1 MAENEVKI
9 NDIPVATSASF
20 TDNDLFLIVDDGE
33 ARLLRRSTF
42 QAWMLENVQGEKGDT
57 GAQGLQGVAGANGKD
72 GINGANGLS
81 AYQIAVS
88 NGFIGTEQQWIVSL
102 KGATGATGDSGANGW
117 TPSIRTEVR
126 LDPRDLPEAER
137 ADGLVLRI
145 IDWTG
150 GSGAKPAVGYLSS
163 TGLVTNINSATNIR
177 GTRGDTGGTGA
188 QGLQGVAGANGKDAA
203 QVTNIVIQD
212 DHSVI
217 VTYNN
222 STTLQSNAPPRILG
236 WGSYKDGQYTDAL
249 PFTISANT
257 TVIIPNNSGTII
269 LNGMPTNVTTFYDS
283 TTQKCLMTDINGL
296 YAVRVK
302 FKIAA
307 SNSADRIQIIF
318 SKNTT
323 ENPYIEDRTLR
334 GDDIIQDMNFN
345 TVVYGDTPLSSNG
358 MTISLKTYSRAVSI
372 YNIEFTISKIN

>member
-42 QAWMLENVQGEKGDT
+42 QAWMLANVQGEKGDT
-57 GAQGLQGVAGANGKD
+57 GSQGLQGPAGTNGTNGTD
-72 GINGANGLS
+72 GVNGMS

-88 NGFIGTEQQWIVSL
+88 NGFIGTEQQWLVSL
-102 KGATGATGDSGANGW
+102 KGATGNTGASGANGW

-126 LDPRDLPEAER
+126 GTDE
-137 ADGLVLRI
+137 LVLRI
-145 IDWTG
+145 VDWTG
-150 GSGAKPAVGYLSS
+150 GSGVKPATGYLSTS
-163 TGLVTNINSATNIR
+163 GIVANISNATNIK
-177 GTRGDTGGTGA
+177 GS
-188 QGLQGVAGANGKDAA
+188 QGLQGIQGEQGIQGVAGQDAA
-203 QVTNIVIQD
+203 QATSITIQD

-222 STTLQSNAPPRILG
+222 SATLQSNTPPRILG
-236 WGSYKDGQYTDAL
+236 WGSYKDGQYTDAS
-249 PFTISANT
+249 PFNIAANT

-269 LNGMPTNVTTFYDS
+269 SNGMPINVTTFYDG
-283 TTQKCLMTDINGL
+283 TTQKCLMTDVNGF
-296 YAVRVK
+296 YAVRVR
-302 FKIAA
+302 FKVAA
-307 SNSADRIQIIF
+307 SNSADRIQIVF

-334 GDDIIQDMNFN
+334 GDNLIQDMSFS

-372 YNIEFTISKIN
+372 YNIEFTISKLN

>member
-42 QAWMLENVQGEKGDT
+42 QAWMLANVQGEKGDT

-72 GINGANGLS
+72 GINGVNGLS

-102 KGATGATGDSGANGW
+102 KGATGATGASGANGW
-117 TPSIRTEVR
+117 TPSLRTEAR
-126 LDPRDLPEAER
+126 GTDEI
-137 ADGLVLRI
+137 VLRI
-145 IDWTG
+145 IDWAG
-150 GSGAKPAVGYLSS
+150 GSGTKPAVGYLSS
-163 TGLVTNINSATNIR
+163 TGIVTNISNATNIR
-177 GTRGDTGGTGA
+177 GT
-188 QGLQGVAGANGKDAA
+188 QGLQGVQGIQGIQGVAGQDGQDAA
-203 QVTNIVIQD
+203 QATNIAIQD

-222 STTLQSNAPPRILG
+222 SATLQSNTPPRILG
-236 WGSYKDGQYTDAL
+236 WGSYKDGQYTDAS
-249 PFTISANT
+249 PFTIASNT
-257 TVIIPNNSGTII
+257 TVIVPNNSGTII
-269 LNGMPTNVTTFYDS
+269 SNAMPVNVTTFYDS
-283 TTQKCLMTDINGL
+283 TTQKCLMTDVKGF
-296 YAVRVK
+296 YAVRVR
-302 FKIAA
+302 FKVAA
-307 SNSADRIQIIF
+307 SNSADRIQIVF

-334 GDDIIQDMNFN
+334 GDNLVQDMSFS
-345 TVVYGDTPLSSNG
+345 TFVYGDTPLSSNG

>member
-72 GINGANGLS
+72 GINGTNGLS

-102 KGATGATGDSGANGW
+102 KGATGATGASGANGW
-117 TPSIRTEVR
+117 TPSLRTEVR
-126 LDPRDLPEAER
+126 GTDE
-137 ADGLVLRI
+137 LVLRI
-145 IDWTG
+145 VDWTG
-150 GSGAKPAVGYLSS
+150 GSGTKPAVGYLSS
-163 TGLVTNINSATNIR
+163 TGIVTNASNASNIR
-177 GTRGDTGGTGA
+177 GT
-188 QGLQGVAGANGKDAA
+188 QGLQGVQGIQGVQGVAGQDAA
-203 QVTNIVIQD
+203 QATNITIQD

-222 STTLQSNAPPRILG
+222 STTLQSNTPPRILG
-236 WGSYKDGQYTDAL
+236 WGSYKDGQYTDLA
-249 PFTISANT
+249 PFTISTNT
-257 TVIIPNNSGTII
+257 TAIIPNNSGTII
-269 LNGMPTNVTTFYDS
+269 SNAMPINVTTFYDS
-283 TTQKCLMTDINGL
+283 ATQKCLMTDVDGF
-296 YAVRVK
+296 YAVRVR
-302 FKIAA
+302 FKVAA
-307 SNSADRIQIIF
+307 SNSADRIQIVF

-323 ENPYIEDRTLR
+323 ENPYSEDRTLR
-334 GDDIIQDMNFN
+334 GDNLIQDMSFS
-345 TVVYGDTPLSSNG
+345 TFVYGDTPLSSNG

>member
-42 QAWMLENVQGEKGDT
+42 QAWMLDNVQGEKGDT

-72 GINGANGLS
+72 GINGTNGLS

-102 KGATGATGDSGANGW
+102 KGATGATGASGANGW
-117 TPSIRTEVR
+117 TPSLRTEVR
-126 LDPRDLPEAER
+126 GTDE
-137 ADGLVLRI
+137 LVLRV

-150 GSGAKPAVGYLSS
+150 GSGTKPAVGYLSS
-163 TGLVTNINSATNIR
+163 TGIVTNISNATNIR
-177 GTRGDTGGTGA
+177 GT
-188 QGLQGVAGANGKDAA
+188 QGLQGVQGEQGIQGVAGQDAA
-203 QVTNIVIQD
+203 QATNITIQD

-222 STTLQSNAPPRILG
+222 SATLQSNTPPRILG
-236 WGSYKDGQYTDAL
+236 WGSYKDGQYTDAS
-249 PFTISANT
+249 PFTIASNT
-257 TVIIPNNSGTII
+257 TVIIPNNSGTTVS
-269 LNGMPTNVTTFYDS
+269 NGMPINVTTFYDS
-283 TTQKCLMTDINGL
+283 TTQKCLMTDVNGF
-296 YAVRVK
+296 YAVRVR
-302 FKIAA
+302 FKVAA
-307 SNSADRIQIIF
+307 SNSADRIQIVF

-334 GDDIIQDMNFN
+334 GDNLIQDMSFS
-345 TVVYGDTPLSSNG
+345 TFVYGDTPLSSNG
-358 MTISLKTYSRAVSI
+358 MTISLKTYVRAVSI
-372 YNIEFTISKIN
+372 YNIEFTISKVN

>member
-9 NDIPVATSASF
+9 NDIPIATSASF

-42 QAWMLENVQGEKGDT
+42 QAWMLDNVQGEKGDT

-72 GINGANGLS
+72 GINGTNGLS

-102 KGATGATGDSGANGW
+102 KGATGATGASGANGW

-126 LDPRDLPEAER
+126 GTDEI
-137 ADGLVLRI
+137 VLRI
-145 IDWTG
+145 VDWTG
-150 GSGAKPAVGYLSS
+150 GSGTKPTVGYLSS
-163 TGLVTNINSATNIR
+163 TGLVTNISNATNIR
-177 GTRGDTGGTGA
+177 GT
-188 QGLQGVAGANGKDAA
+188 QGLQGVQGIQGVQGVAGQDAA
-203 QVTNIVIQD
+203 QATNITIQD

-222 STTLQSNAPPRILG
+222 SATLQSNIPPRILG
-236 WGSYKDGQYTDAL
+236 WGSYKDGQYTDAS
-249 PFTISANT
+249 PFTIASNT
-257 TVIIPNNSGTII
+257 TAIVPNNSGTSIS
-269 LNGMPTNVTTFYDS
+269 NAMPINVTKFYDS
-283 TTQKCLMTDINGL
+283 TTQKCLMEDVNGL
-296 YAVRVK
+296 YAIRVR
-302 FKIAA
+302 FKVAA

-334 GDDIIQDMNFN
+334 GDNLIQDMSFS
-345 TVVYGDTPLSSNG
+345 TIVYGDTPLSSNG

-372 YNIEFTISKIN
+372 YNIEFTISKVN

>member
-42 QAWMLENVQGEKGDT
+42 QAWMLSNVQGEKGDT
-57 GAQGLQGVAGANGKD
+57 GVQGLQGVAGQDGQD
-72 GINGANGLS
+72 GINGVNGLS

-102 KGATGATGDSGANGW
+102 KGATGATGATGANGW

-126 LDPRDLPEAER
+126 G
-137 ADGLVLRI
+137 ADELVLRI

-150 GSGAKPAVGYLSS
+150 GSGTKPAVGYLSS
-163 TGLVTNINSATNIR
+163 TGLVTNISNATNIR
-177 GTRGDTGGTGA
+177 GT
-188 QGLQGVAGANGKDAA
+188 QGLQGIQGIQGIQGVAGQDGQDAA
-203 QVTNIVIQD
+203 QATDIVIQD

-222 STTLQSNAPPRILG
+222 SATLQSNVPPRILG
-236 WGSYKDGQYTDAL
+236 WGSYKDGQYTDAS
-249 PFTISANT
+249 PFNISANT

-269 LNGMPTNVTTFYDS
+269 SNGMPSNVTTFYNN
-283 TTQKCLMTDINGL
+283 TTQKCLMTDVKGL
-296 YAVRVK
+296 YSVRVR
-302 FKIAA
+302 FKVAA
-307 SNSADRIQIIF
+307 SNTADRVQIIF

-334 GDDIIQDMNFN
+334 GDNLIQDMNFS

-358 MTISLKTYSRAVSI
+358 MTISLRTYARAVSI

>member
-20 TDNDLFLIVDDGE
+20 TDNDLFLIVDDGK
-33 ARLLRRSTF
+33 ARLLQRSTF

-57 GAQGLQGVAGANGKD
+57 GVQGLQGVAGSNGSN
-72 GINGANGLS
+72 GINGTNGLS

-88 NGFIGTEQQWIVSL
+88 NGFIGTEQQWLVSL
-102 KGATGATGDSGANGW
+102 KGATGATGLTGNNGW
-117 TPSIRTEVR
+117 TPSIITEVR
-126 LDPRDLPEAER
+126 GTDE
-137 ADGLVLRI
+137 LVLRV

-150 GSGAKPAVGYLSS
+150 GSGTKPAVGYLSS
-163 TGLVTNINSATNIR
+163 TGLVTNISNATNIR
-177 GTRGDTGGTGA
+177 GTRGL
-188 QGLQGVAGANGKDAA
+188 QGVQGIQGVQGVAGTNAA
-203 QVTNIVIQD
+203 QATNIAIQN

-222 STTLQSNAPPRILG
+222 STTLQSNTPPRILG
-236 WGSYKDGQYTDAL
+236 WGSYKDGQYTDAS
-249 PFTISANT
+249 PFNISTNT
-257 TVIIPNNSGTII
+257 TVIIPNNSGTTIS
-269 LNGMPTNVTTFYDS
+269 NGMPVNVTKFYDS
-283 TTQKCLMTDINGL
+283 TTQKCLMTDVKGF

-302 FKIAA
+302 FKVAA

-334 GDDIIQDMNFN
+334 GDNLVQDMNFS

-358 MTISLKTYSRAVSI
+358 MTISLRTYARAVSI

>member
-1 MAENEVKI
+1 MVENEKKI
-9 NDIPVATSASF
+9 NDIPVATSANF

-42 QAWMLENVQGEKGDT
+42 QAWMLQNVQGEKGDT
-57 GAQGLQGVAGANGKD
+57 GAQGLQGVAGADGKD
-72 GINGANGLS
+72 GINGTNGLS

-88 NGFIGTEQQWIVSL
+88 NGFIGTEQQWVVSL

-126 LDPRDLPEAER
+126 GTDE
-137 ADGLVLRI
+137 LVLRI
-145 IDWTG
+145 MDWTG
-150 GSGAKPAVGYLSS
+150 GSGTKPAVGYLSS
-163 TGLVTNINSATNIR
+163 TGLVTNISNATNIR
-177 GTRGDTGGTGA
+177 GTQGIQGVQGE
-188 QGLQGVAGANGKDAA
+188 QGLQGVAGEDAA
-203 QVTNIVIQD
+203 QATNIVIQD
-212 DHSVI
+212 DLSVI

-222 STTLQSNAPPRILG
+222 STTLQSNVPPRLLG
-236 WGSYKDGQYTDAL
+236 WGSYKDGQHTDAS
-249 PFTISANT
+249 PFTISTNT

-269 LNGMPTNVTTFYDS
+269 SNGMPSNVTTFYDS
-283 TTQKCLMTDINGL
+283 TTQKCLMADVNGL
-296 YAVRVK
+296 YAVRIK
-302 FKIAA
+302 FKVAA

-323 ENPYIEDRTLR
+323 ENPYSEDRTLR
-334 GDDIIQDMNFN
+334 GDNLIQDMSFS
-345 TVVYGDTPLSSNG
+345 TFVYGDTPLSSNG

>member
-72 GINGANGLS
+72 GINGTNGLS

-102 KGATGATGDSGANGW
+102 KGATGATGASGANGW
-117 TPSIRTEVR
+117 TPSLRTEVR
-126 LDPRDLPEAER
+126 GTDE
-137 ADGLVLRI
+137 LVLRI

-150 GSGAKPAVGYLSS
+150 GSGTKPAVGYLSS
-163 TGLVTNINSATNIR
+163 TGLVTNISNATNIR
-177 GTRGDTGGTGA
+177 GT
-188 QGLQGVAGANGKDAA
+188 QGLQGVAGQDAA
-203 QVTNIVIQD
+203 QATNIVIQD

-222 STTLQSNAPPRILG
+222 STTLQSNVPPRILG

-257 TVIIPNNSGTII
+257 TVILPNNSGVII
-269 LNGMPTNVTTFYDS
+269 SNGMPTNVATFYNS
-283 TTQKCLMTDINGL
+283 TTQKCLMTDVNGF
-296 YAVRVK
+296 YAVRVR
-302 FKIAA
+302 FKVAA
-307 SNSADRIQIIF
+307 SNSADRIQIVF

-334 GDDIIQDMNFN
+334 GDNLVQDMSFS
-345 TVVYGDTPLSSNG
+345 TFVYGDTPLSSNG

>member
-42 QAWMLENVQGEKGDT
+42 QAWMLNNVQGEKGDT
-57 GAQGLQGVAGANGKD
+57 GAQGLQGVAGTNGKD
-72 GINGANGLS
+72 GINGTNGLS

-102 KGATGATGDSGANGW
+102 KGATGATGASGANGW
-117 TPSIRTEVR
+117 TPSLRTEVR
-126 LDPRDLPEAER
+126 GTDE
-137 ADGLVLRI
+137 LVLRI
-145 IDWTG
+145 IDWIG
-150 GSGAKPAVGYLSS
+150 GSGTKPTLGYLSS
-163 TGLVTNINSATNIR
+163 TGLVTNISNATNIR
-177 GTRGDTGGTGA
+177 GT
-188 QGLQGVAGANGKDAA
+188 QGIQGVAGEDGQDAA
-203 QVTNIVIQD
+203 QATNIVIQD

-222 STTLQSNAPPRILG
+222 SPTLQSNVPPRILG
-236 WGSYKDGQYTDAL
+236 WGSYKDGQYTDVS

-269 LNGMPTNVTTFYDS
+269 SNGMPINVATFYDS
-283 TTQKCLMTDINGL
+283 TTQKCLMTDVNGL

-302 FKIAA
+302 FKVVA
-307 SNSADRIQIIF
+307 SNSADRVQIVF

-334 GDDIIQDMNFN
+334 GDNLIQDMSFN
-345 TVVYGDTPLSSNG
+345 TIVYGDTPLSSNG

>member
-42 QAWMLENVQGEKGDT
+42 QAWMLYNVQGEKGDT

-72 GINGANGLS
+72 GINGTNGLS

-102 KGATGATGDSGANGW
+102 KGATGATGASGANGW
-117 TPSIRTEVR
+117 TPSLRTEVR
-126 LDPRDLPEAER
+126 GTDE
-137 ADGLVLRI
+137 LVLRI

-150 GSGAKPAVGYLSS
+150 GSGTKPAVGYLSS
-163 TGLVTNINSATNIR
+163 TGLVTNISNATNIR
-177 GTRGDTGGTGA
+177 GTQGLQGE
-188 QGLQGVAGANGKDAA
+188 QGLQGVAGEDAA
-203 QVTNIVIQD
+203 QATNIVIQD

-222 STTLQSNAPPRILG
+222 STTLQSNTPPRLLG
-236 WGSYKDGQYTDAL
+236 WGSYKDGQYTDTL
-249 PFTISANT
+249 PFNISANT
-257 TVIIPNNSGTII
+257 TVILPNNSGVII
-269 LNGMPTNVTTFYDS
+269 SNGMPINVVTFYDS
-283 TTQKCLMTDINGL
+283 TTQKCLMTDVNGL

-302 FKIAA
+302 FKVAA
-307 SNSADRIQIIF
+307 SNSADRIQIVF

-334 GDDIIQDMNFN
+334 GDSLIQDMSFS
-345 TVVYGDTPLSSNG
+345 TFVYGDTPLSSNG
-358 MTISLKTYSRAVSI
+358 MTISLKTFSRAVSI

>member
-42 QAWMLENVQGEKGDT
+42 QAWMLQNVQGEKGDT
-57 GAQGLQGVAGANGKD
+57 GATGLTGQNGANGKD
-72 GINGANGLS
+72 GINGTNGLS

-102 KGATGATGDSGANGW
+102 KGATGLTGASGVNGW
-117 TPSIRTEVR
+117 TPSIGTEVR
-126 LDPRDLPEAER
+126 G
-137 ADGLVLRI
+137 ADELVLRI

-150 GSGAKPAVGYLSS
+150 GSGTKPAVGYLSS
-163 TGLVTNINSATNIR
+163 TGLVTNISNATNIR
-177 GTRGDTGGTGA
+177 GTQGLQGVQGE
-188 QGLQGVAGANGKDAA
+188 QGLQGVAGEDAA
-203 QVTNIVIQD
+203 QATNIEFQE

-222 STTLQSNAPPRILG
+222 LTTLQSNVPPRLLG
-236 WGSYKDGQYTDAL
+236 WASYKDDQYTDL
-249 PFTISANT
+249 SPFNISANT
-257 TVIIPNNSGTII
+257 TVILPNNAGVYNSGVII
-269 LNGMPTNVTTFYDS
+269 SNGMPINVVTFYDN
-283 TTQKCLMTDINGL
+283 TTQKCLMTDDNGL

-302 FKIAA
+302 FKVAA

-318 SKNTT
+318 SNDTT

-334 GDDIIQDMNFN
+334 GDNLIQDMNFN
-345 TVVYGDTPLSSNG
+345 TIVYGDTPLSSNG

>member
-9 NDIPVATSASF
+9 NSIPVATSASF
-20 TDNDLFLIVDDGE
+20 TDNDLFLIVDNGK

-42 QAWMLENVQGEKGDT
+42 QAWMLANVQGEKGDT

-72 GINGANGLS
+72 GINGTNGLS

-102 KGATGATGDSGANGW
+102 KGATGETGASGANGW

-126 LDPRDLPEAER
+126 GTDEV
-137 ADGLVLRI
+137 VLRI

-150 GSGAKPAVGYLSS
+150 GSGAKPSVGYLSS
-163 TGLVTNINSATNIR
+163 TGLVTNISNATNIR
-177 GTRGDTGGTGA
+177 GT
-188 QGLQGVAGANGKDAA
+188 QGLQGIQGIQGVAGANGKDAA
-203 QVTNIVIQD
+203 QATNIAIQN

-217 VTYNN
+217 VTYDN
-222 STTLQSNAPPRILG
+222 STTLQSNTPPRILG
-236 WGSYKDGQYTDAL
+236 WGSYKDGQYTDVS
-249 PFTISANT
+249 PFNIPANT

-269 LNGMPTNVTTFYDS
+269 SNGMPVNVTTFYDS
-283 TTQKCLMTDINGL
+283 TTQKCLMADVKGF

-302 FKIAA
+302 FKVAA
-307 SNSADRIQIIF
+307 SNSADQVQIIF

-334 GDDIIQDMNFN
+334 GDNLIQEMSFS
-345 TVVYGDTPLSSNG
+345 TFVYGDTPLSSNG
-358 MTISLKTYSRAVSI
+358 MTISLKTYARAVSI

>member
-9 NDIPVATSASF
+9 NDIPIATSASF

-42 QAWMLENVQGEKGDT
+42 QAWMLDNVQGEKGDT

-72 GINGANGLS
+72 GINGTNGLS

-102 KGATGATGDSGANGW
+102 KGATGATGASGANGW

-126 LDPRDLPEAER
+126 GTDE
-137 ADGLVLRI
+137 LVLRI
-145 IDWTG
+145 VDWTG
-150 GSGAKPAVGYLSS
+150 GSGTKPAVGYLSS
-163 TGLVTNINSATNIR
+163 TGIVTNASNASNIR
-177 GTRGDTGGTGA
+177 GT
-188 QGLQGVAGANGKDAA
+188 QGLQGVQGIQGVQGVAGQDAA
-203 QVTNIVIQD
+203 QATNITIQD

-222 STTLQSNAPPRILG
+222 STTLQSNVPPRLLG
-236 WGSYKDGQYTDAL
+236 WGSYKDGQYTDAS
-249 PFTISANT
+249 PFTIASNT
-257 TVIIPNNSGTII
+257 TAIVPNNSGTSIS
-269 LNGMPTNVTTFYDS
+269 NAMPINVTTFYDS
-283 TTQKCLMTDINGL
+283 TTQKCLMIDVNGF
-296 YAVRVK
+296 YAVRVR
-302 FKIAA
+302 FKVAA

-334 GDDIIQDMNFN
+334 GDNLIQDMSFS
-345 TVVYGDTPLSSNG
+345 TIVYGDTPLSSNG

-372 YNIEFTISKIN
+372 YNIEFTISKVN

>member
-72 GINGANGLS
+72 GINGTNGLS

-102 KGATGATGDSGANGW
+102 KGATGATGASGANGW

-126 LDPRDLPEAER
+126 GTDE
-137 ADGLVLRI
+137 LVLRI

-150 GSGAKPAVGYLSS
+150 GSGTKPSVGYLSS
-163 TGLVTNINSATNIR
+163 TGLVTNISNATNIR
-177 GTRGDTGGTGA
+177 GT
-188 QGLQGVAGANGKDAA
+188 QGLQGIQGEQGIQGVAGEDGQDAA
-203 QVTNIVIQD
+203 QATNIIIQD

-222 STTLQSNAPPRILG
+222 STTLQSNVPPRLLG

-257 TVIIPNNSGTII
+257 TVILPNNSGVII
-269 LNGMPTNVTTFYDS
+269 SNGMPTNVATFYDS
-283 TTQKCLMTDINGL
+283 TTQKCLMADVNGL

-302 FKIAA
+302 FKVVA
-307 SNSADRIQIIF
+307 SNSADRVQIVF

-334 GDDIIQDMNFN
+334 GDNLIQDMNFN

>member
-57 GAQGLQGVAGANGKD
+57 GAQGLQGVAGADGKD
-72 GINGANGLS
+72 GINGVNGLS

-102 KGATGATGDSGANGW
+102 KGATGATGATGNNGW
-117 TPSIRTEVR
+117 TPSLRTEVR
-126 LDPRDLPEAER
+126 GTDE
-137 ADGLVLRI
+137 LVLRI
-145 IDWTG
+145 VDWTG
-150 GSGAKPAVGYLSS
+150 GSGTKPAVGYLSA
-163 TGLVTNINSATNIR
+163 TGIVSNASNASNIR
-177 GTRGDTGGTGA
+177 GT
-188 QGLQGVAGANGKDAA
+188 QGLQGVQGIQGVQGVAGQDAA
-203 QVTNIVIQD
+203 QATNITIQD

-217 VTYNN
+217 VTYND
-222 STTLQSNAPPRILG
+222 STTLQSNTPPRILG
-236 WGSYKDGQYTDAL
+236 WGSYKDGQYTDAS
-249 PFTISANT
+249 PFTIASNT
-257 TVIIPNNSGTII
+257 TAIVPNNSGTII
-269 LNGMPTNVTTFYDS
+269 SNAMPINVTTFYDS
-283 TTQKCLMTDINGL
+283 TTQKCLMTDVKGF
-296 YAVRVK
+296 YAVRVR
-302 FKIAA
+302 FKVAA
-307 SNSADRIQIIF
+307 SNSTDRIQIVF

-334 GDDIIQDMNFN
+334 GDNLVQDMSFS
-345 TVVYGDTPLSSNG
+345 TFVYGDTPLSSNG

>member
-42 QAWMLENVQGEKGDT
+42 QAWMLDNVQGEKGDT

-72 GINGANGLS
+72 GINGTNGLS

-102 KGATGATGDSGANGW
+102 KGATGATGASGANGW
-117 TPSIRTEVR
+117 TPSLRTEVR
-126 LDPRDLPEAER
+126 GTDE
-137 ADGLVLRI
+137 LVLRI

-150 GSGAKPAVGYLSS
+150 GSGTKPAVGYLSS
-163 TGLVTNINSATNIR
+163 TGLVTNISNATNIR
-177 GTRGDTGGTGA
+177 GTQGLHGE
-188 QGLQGVAGANGKDAA
+188 QGLQGVAGEDAA
-203 QVTNIVIQD
+203 QATNIVIQD

-222 STTLQSNAPPRILG
+222 STTLQSNTPPRLLG
-236 WGSYKDGQYTDAL
+236 WGSYKDGQYTDTL
-249 PFTISANT
+249 PFNISANT
-257 TVIIPNNSGTII
+257 TVILPNNSGVII
-269 LNGMPTNVTTFYDS
+269 SNGMPINVVTFYDS
-283 TTQKCLMTDINGL
+283 TTQKCLMTDVNGL
-296 YAVRVK
+296 YAVCVK
-302 FKIAA
+302 FKVAA
-307 SNSADRIQIIF
+307 SNSADRIQIVF

-334 GDDIIQDMNFN
+334 GDSLIQNMSFS
-345 TVVYGDTPLSSNG
+345 TFVYGDTPLSSNG
-358 MTISLKTYSRAVSI
+358 MTISLKTFSRAVSI

>member
-42 QAWMLENVQGEKGDT
+42 QAWMLDNVQGEKGDT

-72 GINGANGLS
+72 GVNGTNGLS

-102 KGATGATGDSGANGW
+102 KGATGATGASGANGW
-117 TPSIRTEVR
+117 TPSLRTEVR
-126 LDPRDLPEAER
+126 G
-137 ADGLVLRI
+137 ADELVLRI

-150 GSGAKPAVGYLSS
+150 GSGTKPSVGYLSS
-163 TGLVTNINSATNIR
+163 TGIVTNISNATNIR
-177 GTRGDTGGTGA
+177 GEQGLRGDKGE
-188 QGLQGVAGANGKDAA
+188 QGIQGVAGKDAA
-203 QVTNIVIQD
+203 QATSIVIKG

-222 STTLQSNAPPRILG
+222 STTLQSNVPPRILG
-236 WGSYKDGQYTDAL
+236 WGSYKDGRYTDLL

-257 TVIIPNNSGTII
+257 TVILPNNSGVII
-269 LNGMPTNVTTFYDS
+269 SNGMPSNVTTFYDS
-283 TTQKCLMTDINGL
+283 TTQKCLMTDVNGL
-296 YAVRVK
+296 YAVRVR
-302 FKIAA
+302 FKVAA
-307 SNSADRIQIIF
+307 SNSADRVQIAF

-323 ENPYIEDRTLR
+323 EKPYIEDRTLR
-334 GDDIIQDMNFN
+334 GDNLIQDMNFS
-345 TVVYGDTPLSSNG
+345 TFVYGDTPLSSNG

-372 YNIEFTISKIN
+372 YNIEFTISKVN

>member
-20 TDNDLFLIVDDGE
+20 TDNDLFLIVDGGE

-42 QAWMLENVQGEKGDT
+42 QAWMLANVHGAKGDT

-72 GINGANGLS
+72 GINGTNGLS

-102 KGATGATGDSGANGW
+102 KGATGATGASGANGW
-117 TPSIRTEVR
+117 TPSLITEVR
-126 LDPRDLPEAER
+126 GIDE
-137 ADGLVLRI
+137 LVLRI
-145 IDWTG
+145 VDWTG
-150 GSGAKPAVGYLSS
+150 GSGTKPAVGYLSA
-163 TGLVTNINSATNIR
+163 TGLVTNITNATNIR
-177 GTRGDTGGTGA
+177 GT
-188 QGLQGVAGANGKDAA
+188 QGLQGVQGIQGIQGVAGKDAA
-203 QVTNIVIQD
+203 QATNIAIQN

-222 STTLQSNAPPRILG
+222 ATTLQSNVPPRVLG
-236 WGSYKDGQYTDAL
+236 WGSYKDGQYTDVS
-249 PFTISANT
+249 PFNISANT

-269 LNGMPTNVTTFYDS
+269 SNGMPSNVTTFYDS
-283 TTQKCLMTDINGL
+283 TTQKCLMTDVNGL
-296 YAVRVK
+296 YAVRVR
-302 FKIAA
+302 FKVAA
-307 SNSADRIQIIF
+307 SNSADRIQIVF

-334 GDDIIQDMNFN
+334 GDNLIQDMSFS
-345 TVVYGDTPLSSNG
+345 TVIYGDTPLSING
-358 MTISLKTYSRAVSI
+358 MTISLKTYTRSVSI

>member
-42 QAWMLENVQGEKGDT
+42 QAWMLNNVQGEKGDT
-57 GAQGLQGVAGANGKD
+57 GAQGLQGVSGANGKD
-72 GINGANGLS
+72 GINGTNGLS

-88 NGFIGTEQQWIVSL
+88 NGFIGTEQQWIVSI
-102 KGATGATGDSGANGW
+102 KGATGATGASGANGW

-126 LDPRDLPEAER
+126 GTDE
-137 ADGLVLRI
+137 LVLRI
-145 IDWTG
+145 VDWTG
-150 GSGAKPAVGYLSS
+150 GSGTKPAVGYLSA
-163 TGLVTNINSATNIR
+163 TGIVTNISNASNIR
-177 GTRGDTGGTGA
+177 GT
-188 QGLQGVAGANGKDAA
+188 QGLQGIQGEQGIQGVAGQDGEDAA
-203 QVTNIVIQD
+203 QATNIVIQD

-222 STTLQSNAPPRILG
+222 STTLQSNTPPRILG
-236 WGSYKDGQYTDAL
+236 WGSYKDGQYTDAS
-249 PFTISANT
+249 PFSISANT
-257 TVIIPNNSGTII
+257 TVIIPNNSGTTIS
-269 LNGMPTNVTTFYDS
+269 NAMPVNVTTFYDS
-283 TTQKCLMTDINGL
+283 TTQKCLMTDVNGF
-296 YAVRVK
+296 YAVRVR
-302 FKIAA
+302 FKVAA
-307 SNSADRIQIIF
+307 SNSADRIQIVF

-334 GDDIIQDMNFN
+334 GDNLIQDMNFS
-345 TVVYGDTPLSSNG
+345 TYVYGDTPLSSNG
-358 MTISLKTYSRAVSI
+358 MTISLKTYARAVSI

>member
-9 NDIPVATSASF
+9 NNIPVATSARF

-42 QAWMLENVQGEKGDT
+42 QAWMRANVQGEKGDT
-57 GAQGLQGVAGANGKD
+57 GAQGVQGVAGDNGKD
-72 GINGANGLS
+72 GKDGKDGLS

-88 NGFIGTEQQWIVSL
+88 NGFVGTEQQWIVSL
-102 KGATGATGDSGANGW
+102 KGAAGATGASGANGW
-117 TPSIRTEVR
+117 TPSLRTEVR
-126 LDPRDLPEAER
+126 DTDEI
-137 ADGLVLRI
+137 VLRI

-150 GSGAKPAVGYLSS
+150 GSGTKPVVGYLSS
-163 TGLVTNINSATNIR
+163 TGIVTNISNATNIR
-177 GTRGDTGGTGA
+177 GT
-188 QGLQGVAGANGKDAA
+188 QGLQGIQGEQGIQGVAGQDAA
-203 QVTNIVIQD
+203 QATDIVIQD

-222 STTLQSNAPPRILG
+222 STTLQSNVPPRILG
-236 WGSYKDGQYTDAL
+236 WGSYKDGQYTDAS
-249 PFTISANT
+249 PFTIAANT
-257 TVIIPNNSGTII
+257 TAVIPNNSGTII
-269 LNGMPTNVTTFYDS
+269 SNGMPINVTKFYDN
-283 TTQKCLMTDINGL
+283 TTQKCLMTDVNGF
-296 YAVRVK
+296 YAVRVR
-302 FKIAA
+302 FKVAA
-307 SNSADRIQIIF
+307 SNSADRVQIIF

-334 GDDIIQDMNFN
+334 GDNLIQEMSFS
-345 TVVYGDTPLSSNG
+345 TFVYGDTPLSSNG

>member
-42 QAWMLENVQGEKGDT
+42 QAWMLQNVQGEKGDT
-57 GAQGLQGVAGANGKD
+57 GATGLTGQNGANGRD
-72 GINGANGLS
+72 GIDGTNGLS

-102 KGATGATGDSGANGW
+102 KGATGATGASGANGW
-117 TPSIRTEVR
+117 TPSLRTEVR
-126 LDPRDLPEAER
+126 GTDE
-137 ADGLVLRI
+137 LVLRI

-150 GSGAKPAVGYLSS
+150 GSGTKPAVGYLSS
-163 TGLVTNINSATNIR
+163 TGLVTNISNATNIR
-177 GTRGDTGGTGA
+177 GT
-188 QGLQGVAGANGKDAA
+188 QGIQGVQGIQGIQGVAGQDAA
-203 QVTNIVIQD
+203 QATDIVIQD

-222 STTLQSNAPPRILG
+222 SATLQSNVPPRILG
-236 WGSYKDGQYTDAL
+236 WGSYKDGQYTDAS

-257 TVIIPNNSGTII
+257 TVIIPNNSGTTIS
-269 LNGMPTNVTTFYDS
+269 NGMPVNVTTFYDS
-283 TTQKCLMTDINGL
+283 TTQKFLMTDVAGL
-296 YAVRVK
+296 YAVRVR
-302 FKIAA
+302 FKVAA
-307 SNSADRIQIIF
+307 SNSADRVQIVF

-334 GDDIIQDMNFN
+334 GDNIIQDMSFS
-345 TVVYGDTPLSSNG
+345 TFVYGDTPLSSNG

-372 YNIEFTISKIN
+372 YNIEFTISKVN

>member
-42 QAWMLENVQGEKGDT
+42 QAWMLDNVQGEKGDT

-72 GINGANGLS
+72 GINGTNGLS

-102 KGATGATGDSGANGW
+102 KGATGATGASGANGW
-117 TPSIRTEVR
+117 TPSLRTEVR
-126 LDPRDLPEAER
+126 GTDE
-137 ADGLVLRI
+137 LVLRI

-150 GSGAKPAVGYLSS
+150 GSGTKPAVGYLSS
-163 TGLVTNINSATNIR
+163 TGLVTNISNATNIR
-177 GTRGDTGGTGA
+177 GE
-188 QGLQGVAGANGKDAA
+188 QGIQGVAGEDAA
-203 QVTNIVIQD
+203 QATNIVIQD

-222 STTLQSNAPPRILG
+222 STTLQSNTPPRLLG
-236 WGSYKDGQYTDAL
+236 WGSYKDGQYTDTL
-249 PFTISANT
+249 PFNISANT
-257 TVIIPNNSGTII
+257 TVILPNNSGVII
-269 LNGMPTNVTTFYDS
+269 SNGMPINVVTFYDS
-283 TTQKCLMTDINGL
+283 TTQKCLMTDVNGL
-296 YAVRVK
+296 YAVCVK
-302 FKIAA
+302 FKVAA
-307 SNSADRIQIIF
+307 SNSADRIQIVF

-334 GDDIIQDMNFN
+334 GDSLIQDMSFS
-345 TVVYGDTPLSSNG
+345 TFVYGDTPLSSNG
-358 MTISLKTYSRAVSI
+358 MTISLKTFSRAVSI

>member
-9 NDIPVATSASF
+9 NDIPVATFASF

-42 QAWMLENVQGEKGDT
+42 QAWMLENVQG
-57 GAQGLQGVAGANGKD
+57 A
-72 GINGANGLS
+72 
-81 AYQIAVS
+81 
-88 NGFIGTEQQWIVSL
+88 
-102 KGATGATGDSGANGW
+102 
-117 TPSIRTEVR
+117 
-126 LDPRDLPEAER
+126 
-137 ADGLVLRI
+137 
-145 IDWTG
+145 
-150 GSGAKPAVGYLSS
+150 
-163 TGLVTNINSATNIR
+163 
-177 GTRGDTGGTGA
+177 TGGTGA
-188 QGLQGVAGANGKDAA
+188 QGLQGVAGEDGTDAA
-203 QVTNIVIQD
+203 QATNIVIQD

-222 STTLQSNAPPRILG
+222 STTLQSNTPPRILG

-257 TVIIPNNSGTII
+257 TVIIPNNSGSII
-269 LNGMPTNVTTFYDS
+269 SNGMPINVTTFYDS

-302 FKIAA
+302 FKVAA
-307 SNSADRIQIIF
+307 SNNADHIQIVF

-334 GDDIIQDMNFN
+334 GDDLIQDMNFI
-345 TVVYGDTPLSSNG
+345 TFVYGDTPLSSNG

>member
-42 QAWMLENVQGEKGDT
+42 QAWMLQNVQGEKGDT
-57 GAQGLQGVAGANGKD
+57 GATGVTGQNGANGRD
-72 GINGANGLS
+72 GINGTNGLS

-102 KGATGATGDSGANGW
+102 KGATGATGASGANGW

-126 LDPRDLPEAER
+126 GTDE
-137 ADGLVLRI
+137 LVLRI
-145 IDWTG
+145 MDWTG
-150 GSGAKPAVGYLSS
+150 GSGTKPAVGYLSS
-163 TGLVTNINSATNIR
+163 TGLVTNISNATNIR
-177 GTRGDTGGTGA
+177 GV
-188 QGLQGVAGANGKDAA
+188 QGLQGVQGTQGVQGVAGQDAA
-203 QVTNIVIQD
+203 QATNIVIQD

-222 STTLQSNAPPRILG
+222 STTLQSNVPPRILG
-236 WGSYKDGQYTDAL
+236 WGSYKDGQYTNAS
-249 PFTISANT
+249 PFTISTNT

-269 LNGMPTNVTTFYDS
+269 SNGMPSNVTTFYDS
-283 TTQKCLMTDINGL
+283 TTQKCLMTDVNGL
-296 YAVRVK
+296 YAVRIK
-302 FKIAA
+302 FKVAA

-334 GDDIIQDMNFN
+334 GDNLIQDMNFI
-345 TVVYGDTPLSSNG
+345 TFVYG
-358 MTISLKTYSRAVSI
+358 A
-372 YNIEFTISKIN
+372 

>member
-42 QAWMLENVQGEKGDT
+42 QAWMLDNVQGEKGDT

-72 GINGANGLS
+72 GINGTNGLS

-102 KGATGATGDSGANGW
+102 KGATGATGASGANGW
-117 TPSIRTEVR
+117 TPSLRTEVR
-126 LDPRDLPEAER
+126 GTDE
-137 ADGLVLRI
+137 LVLRI

-150 GSGAKPAVGYLSS
+150 GSGTKPAVGYLSS
-163 TGLVTNINSATNIR
+163 TGLVTNISNATNIR
-177 GTRGDTGGTGA
+177 GE
-188 QGLQGVAGANGKDAA
+188 QGVQGIQGVQGVAGEDAA
-203 QVTNIVIQD
+203 QATNIVIQD

-222 STTLQSNAPPRILG
+222 STTLQSNTPPRLLG
-236 WGSYKDGQYTDAL
+236 WGSYKDGQYTDTL
-249 PFTISANT
+249 PFNISANT
-257 TVIIPNNSGTII
+257 TVILPNNSGVII
-269 LNGMPTNVTTFYDS
+269 SNGMPINVVTFYDS
-283 TTQKCLMTDINGL
+283 TTQKCLMTDVNGL

-302 FKIAA
+302 FKVAA
-307 SNSADRIQIIF
+307 SNSADRIQIVF

-334 GDDIIQDMNFN
+334 GDSLIQDMSFS
-345 TVVYGDTPLSSNG
+345 TFVYGDTPLSSNG
-358 MTISLKTYSRAVSI
+358 MTISLKTFSRAVSI

>member
-57 GAQGLQGVAGANGKD
+57 GATGLTGQNGTNGRD
-72 GINGANGLS
+72 GIDGTNGLS
-81 AYQIAVS
+81 AYQVAVS

-102 KGATGATGDSGANGW
+102 KGATGATGNSGANGW

-126 LDPRDLPEAER
+126 GIDE
-137 ADGLVLRI
+137 LVLRI

-150 GSGAKPAVGYLSS
+150 GSGTKPAVGYLSS
-163 TGLVTNINSATNIR
+163 TGLVTNISNATNIR
-177 GTRGDTGGTGA
+177 GI
-188 QGLQGVAGANGKDAA
+188 QGLQGVQGTQGIQGIQGVAGQDGEDATQA
-203 QVTNIVIQD
+203 TNIVIQD

-222 STTLQSNAPPRILG
+222 STTLQSNAPPRLLG

-249 PFTISANT
+249 PFNISANT

-269 LNGMPTNVTTFYDS
+269 SNGMPINVTTFYDS

-302 FKIAA
+302 FKVAA

-334 GDDIIQDMNFN
+334 GDDLIQDMNFN

>member
-42 QAWMLENVQGEKGDT
+42 QAWMLANVQGEKGDT

-72 GINGANGLS
+72 GINGVNGLS

-102 KGATGATGDSGANGW
+102 KGATGTTGASGANGW
-117 TPSIRTEVR
+117 TPSLRTEVR
-126 LDPRDLPEAER
+126 GTDE
-137 ADGLVLRI
+137 LVLRI

-150 GSGAKPAVGYLSS
+150 GSGTKPAVGYLSS
-163 TGLVTNINSATNIR
+163 TGLVTNISNATNIR
-177 GTRGDTGGTGA
+177 GTQGLQGVQGI
-188 QGLQGVAGANGKDAA
+188 QGLQGVAGQDAA
-203 QVTNIVIQD
+203 QATNIAIQN

-222 STTLQSNAPPRILG
+222 STTLQSNTPPRILG
-236 WGSYKDGQYTDAL
+236 WGSYKDGQYTDAS
-249 PFTISANT
+249 PFNISANT
-257 TVIIPNNSGTII
+257 TVIIPNNSGATVS
-269 LNGMPTNVTTFYDS
+269 NGMPINVTTFYDS
-283 TTQKCLMTDINGL
+283 TIQKCLMTDVNGF
-296 YAVRVK
+296 YAVRVR
-302 FKIAA
+302 FKVAA
-307 SNSADRIQIIF
+307 SNSADRIQIVF

-334 GDDIIQDMNFN
+334 GDNLVQDMSFS
-345 TVVYGDTPLSSNG
+345 TFVYGDTPLSSNG